1 MDQMGNIG
9 EGLQSYFRAVKR
21 TPSGGPSRLQ
31 LFRATFFALS
41 LGFVRI
47 LAAAWLVENALD
59 RGR

>member
-1 MDQMGNIG
+1 
-9 EGLQSYFRAVKR
+9 LQSYFRAVKC
-21 TPSGGPSRLQ
+21 TPSGGTSRLQ
-31 LFRATFFALS
+31 LFRASFFALC

>member
-1 MDQMGNIG
+1 MGNIG
-9 EGLQSYFRAVKR
+9 EGLQSYFRAVKC
-21 TPSGGPSRLQ
+21 TPPGGTSRLQ
-31 LFRATFFALS
+31 LFRASFFALC

>member
-1 MDQMGNIG
+1 VGNIG
-9 EGLQSYFRAVKR
+9 EGLQSYFGAVKC
-21 TPSGGPSRLQ
+21 TPTGGTSRLQ
-31 LFRATFFALS
+31 LFRAAFLALS